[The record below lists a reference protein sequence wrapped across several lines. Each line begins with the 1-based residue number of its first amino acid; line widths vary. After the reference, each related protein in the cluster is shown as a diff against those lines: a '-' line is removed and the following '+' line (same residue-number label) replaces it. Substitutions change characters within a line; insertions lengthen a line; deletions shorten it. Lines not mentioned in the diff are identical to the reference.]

1 MLLLLRPEQDVTG
14 YRVYGHYLAVGIGA
28 SREEHELSGHNGH
41 DGNRSA
47 IGQESWTFV
56 HDPRANRPSC
66 FPYKDGGKRILVTL
80 RRLVIEFRS
89 YNASPDIACVFSPS
103 RLGDAD
109 DACTGHKACP
119 QWTGPLSKLHNLVSY
134 TLCPPELLSVVEP
147 MNFDLLLSVSL
158 VLSRLTKLRRL
169 HIAVNLDSLS
179 ISIFASLLSQ
189 GQLRSLTFGKV
200 QSGMLAS
207 LAKVPD
213 VGHSF
218 SFLRE
223 MHIMEMGEVDVNEL
237 HAFRPLL
244 QQLTHLTLGTGH
256 KFPKDV
262 LLETVLH
269 VPRLEVLTVFY
280 DNFLNGTVDAAHF
293 QSIIHSSRECRLDSF
308 HELII
313 QHQGVGT
320 ASQFSELFSWI
331 AVICAGSPLRC
342 LEIHSDDGRKSYF
355 NHEILDLLQEKRA
368 TMRRLVM
375 PRILIRR
382 EVLRPFLQCMELK
395 DVRVDIDR
403 PKWICALDRAAPST

>member
-1 MLLLLRPEQDVTG
+1 M
-14 YRVYGHYLAVGIGA
+14 
-28 SREEHELSGHNGH
+28 
-41 DGNRSA
+41 
-47 IGQESWTFV
+47 
-56 HDPRANRPSC
+56 
-66 FPYKDGGKRILVTL
+66 ILVQIDRVASLT
-80 RRLVIEFRS
+80 RMVV
-89 YNASPDIACVFSPS
+89 NASLLPYDVLLSNFARITHRPTSLACSLVCQSFRDAVQPSLYRHIIFYDSDGRAGVFDNIERCHHLRGYVRSVTHVSS

-375 PRILIRR
+375 PRIMIRR

-395 DVRVDIDR
+395 DVRVDPDR